1 MNQTDGWQRMSVDL
15 VSWSNNPQAAALAA
29 GVCYDAKNPQNA
41 LEHAMSGGHESVVE
55 HVSYTFRIRGIS
67 RACLAQ
73 LTRHRLASFSVRSQR
88 YTNQEDSQVVCP
100 KSVQN
105 NMDLLLFWHKTV
117 EACRALYQ
125 SMIDAGIP
133 KEDARYIL
141 PEGTETELYL
151 TMNARELRHFFSL
164 RCCNRAQW
172 EIRSV
177 ADTMLALV
185 RTVTPELFSD
195 AGPGCVRGR
204 CTEAKPCG
212 HPRCGEK

>member
-29 GVCYDAKNPQNA
+29 GVCYDAKNPQKA

-88 YTNQEDSQVVCP
+88 YTNQEDSEVVCP

-105 NMDLLLFWHKTV
+105 NMDLLPFWHKAV
-117 EACRALYQ
+117 ETCMALYQ

-204 CTEAKPCG
+204 CTEARPCG